1 MGAGLSLGRGLEKA
15 LLTQPIAEAV
25 EPGVRRKSFTAEAV
39 TALGV
44 DVQFGGLAGR
54 VPGGVEANAVSGRHE
69 GVIAGT
75 TDEERRRVFGDV
87 DAT

>member
-1 MGAGLSLGRGLEKA
+1 
-15 LLTQPIAEAV
+15 LTQPIAEAV
-25 EPGVRRKSFTAEAV
+25 EPGVGRKSLTAEAV

-54 VPGGVEANAVSGRHE
+54 VPGGVEANAVSGRYE

-75 TDEERRRVFGDV
+75 TDELNSGGASLGTFTLPETGP
-87 DAT
+87 